1 MTGMINYKNEKYPTI
16 FDIITDNE
24 IQVGTYVVLNTV
36 EGERIEG
43 YYLES
48 LSDIYRGKYLNDPLE
63 AFGIKIDDVKGGE
76 EIVVNEMRVNDIN
89 FYIND
94 K

>member
-1 MTGMINYKNEKYPTI
+1 MSAMINNNEGKYPTI

-24 IQVGTYVVLNTV
+24 IQVGTYVVLNTI

-48 LSDIYRGKYLNDPLE
+48 LSDIYSGKYLSNPLE
-63 AFGIKIDDVKGGE
+63 AFGLKIDDVKGGE
-76 EIVVNEMRVNDIN
+76 EIVINEMQVNDIN
-89 FYIND
+89 FYVND